1 MQKIKYLLWILIIA
15 VLATFIYQNNEYF
28 MTEQSIGIDLYFFE
42 TESRALPNLIYFLGV
57 FIIGFLV
64 SLIVT
69 FSYGYKKRK
78 TIKALNEKINEDQ
91 KQIDEMES
99 RLAAL
104 AGCGGGG
111 MDAVNAADREKA
123 VDAEISRA

>member
-1 MQKIKYLLWILIIA
+1 MQKIKYLLWIVIIA

-28 MTEQSIGIDLYFFE
+28 MAEQSIGIDLYFFKA
-42 TESRALPNLIYFLGV
+42 ESGQLPNLVYFLGV
-57 FIIGFLV
+57 FVIGFLV

-78 TIKALNEKINEDQ
+78 TIRALNEKINED
-91 KQIDEMES
+91 KKRIDEMES

-104 AGCGGGG
+104 AGGGEGG
-111 MDAVNAADREKA
+111 MDADNAADREKA